1 MFMENTLQNALI
13 DSYVSIEGLYMWN
26 TTRVLRYVAVH
37 EASQYKKNDAEK
49 APWNASV

>member
-1 MFMENTLQNALI
+1 MFMENTLQNALVH
-13 DSYVSIEGLYMWN
+13 SSVSVEGLYMWN

-37 EASQYKKNDAEK
+37 EASHYKNDVAK